1 MALSEDQLRALANL
15 QRKKAGEEVDWVNIA
30 AARALTEL
38 GLAER
43 DHVGWRI
50 TEAGEAALK
59 DQPPASGETASGA
72 TTIEPFARR

>member
-1 MALSEDQLRALANL
+1 MALTEDQLRALANL

-43 DHVGWRI
+43 DHAGWRI
-50 TEAGEAALK
+50 TDAGEATLK
-59 DQPPASGETASGA
+59 DHPPVAGQAASEA
-72 TTIEPFARR
+72 TTVEPFARR

>member
-1 MALSEDQLRALANL
+1 MALSEEQLRALTNL
-15 QRKKAGEEVDWVNIA
+15 DRKRAGEEVDWVNIA

-43 DHVGWRI
+43 DHAGWRI

-59 DQPPASGETASGA
+59 TQAADAPSTPGA
-72 TTIEPFARR
+72 TTVEPFLRR